1 MFTMTAFNQR
11 GLVKQSNDGDIMIT
25 NKMRVTAAA
34 VALAPII
41 ALGSGFASAAPEVTP
56 GPAQVADQPVPV
68 QVEPATLGLIWPLGI
83 FCAPLLLLP
92 PVVNAVAVFV
102 CAA

>member
-1 MFTMTAFNQR
+1 MT
-11 GLVKQSNDGDIMIT
+11 T
-25 NKMRVTAAA
+25 NKMRATAAA

-41 ALGSGFASAAPEVTP
+41 ALGSGFASAAPDVTP
-56 GPAQVADQPVPV
+56 GPVADNSTPIPA
-68 QVEPATLGLIWPLGI
+68 QVEPATLGLVWPLGI

>member
-1 MFTMTAFNQR
+1 MTAFNQR

-25 NKMRVTAAA
+25 NKMRVTAAT

-56 GPAQVADQPVPV
+56 VADQPVPV

>member
-1 MFTMTAFNQR
+1 MT
-11 GLVKQSNDGDIMIT
+11 T
-25 NKMRVTAAA
+25 NKMRATAAA

-41 ALGSGFASAAPEVTP
+41 ALGSGFASAAPDVTP
-56 GPAQVADQPVPV
+56 GPGQVADNSTPIPV

>member
-1 MFTMTAFNQR
+1 M
-11 GLVKQSNDGDIMIT
+11 KQSTTGDIMIT

-41 ALGSGFASAAPEVTP
+41 ALGSGFASAAPDVAP
-56 GPAQVADQPVPV
+56 GPMQVADHPVPV

-92 PVVNAVAVFV
+92 PVVNAVTVAI

>member
-1 MFTMTAFNQR
+1 MTAFNKR
-11 GLVKQSNDGDIMIT
+11 GLVKQSIAGDIMIT

-34 VALAPII
+34 VALAPVI
-41 ALGSGFASAAPEVTP
+41 ALGSGFASAAPDVAP
-56 GPAQVADQPVPV
+56 GPVQVADQPVPV

>member
-11 GLVKQSNDGDIMIT
+11 GLVKQSIDGDIMIT
-25 NKMRVTAAA
+25 NKMRATAAA
-34 VALAPII
+34 VALTPII
-41 ALGSGFASAAPEVTP
+41 ALGSGIASAAPDVTP
-56 GPAQVADQPVPV
+56 GPVQVGDQPVPV